1 MFAYIFSNQITGDKM
16 AKKEDKDIPEA
27 NEEVVEIEYELDAE
41 GNQILDEDGNPIP
54 KKKKSKKKLIVTII
68 ILLVVLGGGGAAAF
82 LFLGDELAPEA
93 AEHAEDAKTD
103 EDGNPIAMAAPVY
116 MDLEDIV
123 VNLNSTSRRTNY
135 INLKITLELKSKEDI
150 AVIESQMPRI
160 KDAFNTYLR
169 ELRREDLQG
178 SAGVYRLKNE
188 LMLRLQKTLVQGEVK
203 DILFR
208 EIIIQ

>member
-1 MFAYIFSNQITGDKM
+1 M
-16 AKKEDKDIPEA
+16 AKKEDKDLPEA
-27 NEEVVEIEYELDAE
+27 TEEAVAEIEYELDAE
-41 GNQILDEDGNPIP
+41 GNQILDEEGNPIP
-54 KKKKSKKKLIVTII
+54 KKKKSKKKLIII
-68 ILLVVLGGGGAAAF
+68 ILLLVLLGGGGAAAF
-82 LFLGDELAPEA
+82 MLLGGEPSADAETTEA
-93 AEHAEDAKTD
+93 AKEGGE
-103 EDGNPIAMAAPVY
+103 AAAIPEPVY

-150 AVIESQMPRI
+150 AAIESQMPRI

-188 LMLRLQKTLVQGEVK
+188 LMLRLQKTLTKGEVK